1 MAETK
6 PKTNTSLRTPKP
18 KKLGLS
24 VPPALRLPHEDLIM
38 AESTEENKDV
48 LSLVRGPEEGAPT
61 QTSHTTIP
69 GEPAMTSL
77 PRHTTQPRHSL
88 DSIDRANLE
97 EKDRDESAWARS
109 AGATTTGQTSHTTQT
124 GLSGTSTQPSQT
136 APTTEPRQTQPQTEA
151 AQPAREESRYDQARE
166 TSHTRLPTQTTP
178 PSLPGHTTQREMPV
192 APVRDFMKVANSI
205 GRQAVPA
212 GFFTGKSKQLY
223 DCLYS
228 LTRGAIVPS
237 RAVRISRPKL
247 MKKAHIGSRVTF
259 DANISRLLSVG
270 LITVKQIPGEHEGNE
285 YTIYLP
291 EEVDSQ
297 LLSQA
302 TQTSPSSHTGW
313 TGYAQY
319 LGSPDSL
326 EPSQTSPTLTY
337 DISTSYGVPKTRLN
351 TSETNDDEVFRDLLS
366 AIKTAIVKIKG
377 SPVVFSAA
385 EQGRWG
391 EVGEILVDELLD
403 AAERAQVVSSVPSFF
418 AEHLRRRFARR
429 VNEPSV
435 RSSNSLESENG
446 SVAKPAERQPT
457 VLTPEQILQSAEWLS
472 ELLLKDGYTVNAITE
487 QFSAGFSSENW
498 RIVLEKA
505 VSLVQNRQQS

>member
-48 LSLVRGPEEGAPT
+48 LSLVRGPEEGMPT
-61 QTSHTTIP
+61 QTSHTTPPSDP
-69 GEPAMTSL
+69 GMTSL

-109 AGATTTGQTSHTTQT
+109 AGITTTGQTSHTTQT
-124 GLSGTSTQPSQT
+124 GQTNISTLPSQ
-136 APTTEPRQTQPQTEA
+136 PT
-151 AQPAREESRYDQARE
+151 
-166 TSHTRLPTQTTP
+166 
-178 PSLPGHTTQREMPV
+178 HTTQREMPV

-291 EEVDSQ
+291 EEVDGQ

-337 DISTSYGVPKTRLN
+337 DISTGYEVPKTLLN
-351 TSETNDDEVFRDLLS
+351 TSERNDDEVFHDFLS

-385 EQGRWG
+385 EQDRWG
-391 EVGEILVDELLD
+391 EVGEILVEELLD
-403 AAERAQVVSSVPSFF
+403 AAKRAQ
-418 AEHLRRRFARR
+418 
-429 VNEPSV
+429 
-435 RSSNSLESENG
+435 
-446 SVAKPAERQPT
+446 
-457 VLTPEQILQSAEWLS
+457 
-472 ELLLKDGYTVNAITE
+472 
-487 QFSAGFSSENW
+487 
-498 RIVLEKA
+498 
-505 VSLVQNRQQS
+505 

>member
-48 LSLVRGPEEGAPT
+48 LSLVRGPEEGMPT
-61 QTSHTTIP
+61 QTSHTTPPSDP
-69 GEPAMTSL
+69 GMTSL

-109 AGATTTGQTSHTTQT
+109 AGITTTGQTSHTTQT
-124 GLSGTSTQPSQT
+124 GQTNISTLPSQPT
-136 APTTEPRQTQPQTEA
+136 PTTEPSQTHPLTETTRA
-151 AQPAREESRYDQARE
+151 ATPENLYDQTRE
-166 TSHTRLPTQTTP
+166 TSHARLPTQTTP
-178 PSLPGHTTQREMPV
+178 PSLPSHTTQREMPV

-291 EEVDSQ
+291 EEVDGQ

-337 DISTSYGVPKTRLN
+337 DISTGYEVPKTLLN
-351 TSETNDDEVFRDLLS
+351 TSERNDDEVFHDFLS

-385 EQGRWG
+385 EQDRWG
-391 EVGEILVDELLD
+391 EVGEILVEELLD
-403 AAERAQVVSSVPSFF
+403 AAQRAQVVSSVPSFF
-418 AEHLRRRFARR
+418 AEHLRRRFARKLS
-429 VNEPSV
+429 EPSV
-435 RSSNSLESENG
+435 RSSNSIEAENG
-446 SVAKPAERQPT
+446 SVAKRAETQPT
-457 VLTPEQILQSAEWLS
+457 VLTPELILQSAEWLS
-472 ELLLKDGYTVNAITE
+472 ELLLKDG
-487 QFSAGFSSENW
+487 
-498 RIVLEKA
+498 
-505 VSLVQNRQQS
+505 